1 MKTLLHPPLLESWA
15 LNTLAVKPQETKH
28 GPTCCLR
35 ESPVNST
42 VHDKLENLALCG
54 LTPSSTCKESLNA
67 SQSSLVSQYWKAR
80 KFDSDWRVWYVSD
93 YCIKDDLAAIDAW
106 NKDLPLG
113 RAGRLW
119 LVASPDWP
127 LLHKENDSRHSIDGG
142 IEPQSHAVQAC
153 LSKLPS
159 MSLGS
164 YCHQSVFSWIRRLP
178 AQLQI
183 CTVLSNCLPNVAT
196 LKG

>member
-1 MKTLLHPPLLESWA
+1 MKTLLHPPLLESWV

-28 GPTCCLR
+28 GPTCCLS
-35 ESPVNST
+35 ES
-42 VHDKLENLALCG
+42 HDKLENLALCG
-54 LTPSSTCKESLNA
+54 LTPSSTCNES
-67 SQSSLVSQYWKAR
+67 SSERISKFQSSFFLHNVGRQE
-80 KFDSDWRVWYVSD
+80 SDWRVWYVS
-93 YCIKDDLAAIDAW
+93 YYFASIKDDPAIDAW

-127 LLHKENDSRHSIDGG
+127 LLHKETARYSIDGG
-142 IEPQSHAVQAC
+142 IEPQSQAIQAC

-164 YCHQSVFSWIRRLP
+164 YRHQSVFSWIRRLP
-178 AQLQI
+178 SSNP
-183 CTVLSNCLPNVAT
+183 CTVLSNFLPNAAS